1 MSGFTCNANIH
12 NIPSRR
18 NNFCLFVKHLIRYA
32 CARDRVIA
40 SDSHVAIILLDSPA
54 FEIAEASGKVSR
66 I

>member
-1 MSGFTCNANIH
+1 
-12 NIPSRR
+12 
-18 NNFCLFVKHLIRYA
+18 
-32 CARDRVIA
+32 VIA